1 MDPNNLAVNSVISS
15 YLVSSLAED
24 ERLYA
29 AVRRTLEEMC
39 HDGAIEFH
47 HDMRSRVLANLD
59 SISFWYRLGVHD
71 ERLGRV

>member
-15 YLVSSLAED
+15 YLMSSHAED

-29 AVRRTLEEMC
+29 ALLQALDDMCPDDASDLQRDMKARTL
-39 HDGAIEFH
+39 A
-47 HDMRSRVLANLD
+47 SLD
-59 SISFWYRLGVHD
+59 CISFWYRLGVHD

>member
-15 YLVSSLAED
+15 YLISSPAEN

-29 AVRRTLEEMC
+29 AVLRALAEMC
-39 HDGAIEFH
+39 PDDATDFH
-47 HDMRSRVLANLD
+47 RDMRSKVLSNLD